1 MYDSQN
7 ISVALSRMVDE
18 QINNK
23 ENRTG
28 FYRAVVVDVNDP
40 LHLARIKVR
49 IPSFHGVDPSQS
61 VYTPDSRLPYAFPAT
76 MNGAGYKMGQYILP
90 VVGSLVWVSFET
102 GTTNLVYFGG
112 IYCADPTGNR
122 YLYFDRNANNGQAV
136 QIVEDDIPDD
146 YNPNQYV
153 IFRSPKGASIYI
165 DDRDRGENVTIQDT
179 HRNKI
184 LLNRN
189 GVSITSDFPLKA
201 NFPYMITCYIDINNV
216 LETPIFTVPGSMVF
230 EDLEFKTQASPIKG
244 CKIAYISDAFVDKS
258 YQNQNIGK
266 KLYNETIK
274 FLEETYD
281 GVITIVR
288 EDNIKSSKLLENNK
302 FKKVGFNE
310 IIYNF
315 GFINAIKFYFTTFTW
330 LAVGYD
336 IYLKINDKKIIE
348 KNSSLTQIIW
358 FFILNL
364 LLALPLWLTI
374 HSNIENLNITIL
386 AYLTSAQPLE
396 LIKVVVALLF
406 VLLFA

>member
-244 CKIAYISDAFVDKS
+244 CKVAYINGGRCVGSGFVLDV
-258 YQNQNIGK
+258 NNTNVTIGTNS
-266 KLYNETIK
+266 LPSSNEEGTGD
-274 FLEETYD
+274 Y
-281 GVITIVR
+281 
-288 EDNIKSSKLLENNK
+288 
-302 FKKVGFNE
+302 
-310 IIYNF
+310 
-315 GFINAIKFYFTTFTW
+315 
-330 LAVGYD
+330 
-336 IYLKINDKKIIE
+336 
-348 KNSSLTQIIW
+348 
-358 FFILNL
+358 LNL
-364 LLALPLWLTI
+364 VNKPSINMVTLQGNRELPETPLTNMQIEELL
-374 HSNIENLNITIL
+374 
-386 AYLTSAQPLE
+386 
-396 LIKVVVALLF
+396 KD
-406 VLLFA
+406 